1 MVPPDAHRVKILG
14 CLSLAVVAFHAA
26 WKWGGAGGTAY
37 AGTIGTLGPAFF
49 IGLLLWPMWIT
60 SLVCVFSILLRKAPT
75 QRAKSVALLFAP
87 ILIYGVY
94 FLIAGGSGE
103 RAGLR

>member
-1 MVPPDAHRVKILG
+1 MKILG
-14 CLSLAVVAFHAA
+14 CFTVAVVAFHAA

-37 AGTIGTLGPAFF
+37 VGTIGTLGPAFF
-49 IGLLLWPMWIT
+49 IALLLWPMWII
-60 SLVCVFSILLRKAPT
+60 SIVCVCIILFRKAPNHS
-75 QRAKSVALLFAP
+75 AKAVALLFAP

-103 RAGLR
+103 RAGIR